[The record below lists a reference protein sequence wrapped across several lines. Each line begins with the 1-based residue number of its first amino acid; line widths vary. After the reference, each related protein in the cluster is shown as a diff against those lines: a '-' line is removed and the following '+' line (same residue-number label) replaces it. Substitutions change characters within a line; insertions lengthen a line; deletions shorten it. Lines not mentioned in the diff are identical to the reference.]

1 MNILKKLN
9 EFTTTYFAKTSEDF
23 RKPSNQV
30 SETIP
35 NDSEENFTKDLPNL
49 LPNLQPNSPSNQPPQ
64 DGRKKPRTQKQIEAY
79 KKNFSN
85 RHKPKIPKKNPPNV
99 YDKIFSS

>member
-1 MNILKKLN
+1 MNLRTLTLLKLP
-9 EFTTTYFAKTSEDF
+9 KTS
-23 RKPSNQV
+23 PSNQV

-35 NDSEENFTKDLPNL
+35 KDSEGNFTKDLPNL
-49 LPNLQPNSPSNQPPQ
+49 LPNLQQDSSSNQPRQ
-64 DGRKKPRTQKQIEAY
+64 DGRKKQIESY

-85 RHKPKIPKKNPPNV
+85 RHKPKTPKNSPPNV